1 MSCLSYPAFT
11 LPQFRKGSSVAECL
25 AWLVWETK
33 TCVGA
38 GTFDLS
44 VSNRLR
50 VQILL
55 CDRTLTT
62 SFGIYKQQ
70 LIWLMTL
77 EAWKSQGSAI

>member
-1 MSCLSYPAFT
+1 MSYLSYPAFT

-44 VSNRLR
+44 VSNRL
-50 VQILL
+50 
-55 CDRTLTT
+55 
-62 SFGIYKQQ
+62 
-70 LIWLMTL
+70 
-77 EAWKSQGSAI
+77 